1 MKYSDVMNFV
11 IELNNLFDTYGDKK
25 SKEYM
30 RIIMNAFIYVHG
42 DHINDDIPKNGLEKS
57 CLYCRE
63 SENKNKFKEC
73 LRDTIQEHNSKNMY
87 NSGLSEDEVYSMLST
102 LQRISEGYDSDIS
115 NETREFN
122 GRIMEEKNAATA
134 NFIADLKNRLEEI
147 SIDLD
152 HISKDL

>member
-1 MKYSDVMNFV
+1 
-11 IELNNLFDTYGDKK
+11 
-25 SKEYM
+25 
-30 RIIMNAFIYVHG
+30 
-42 DHINDDIPKNGLEKS
+42 
-57 CLYCRE
+57 
-63 SENKNKFKEC
+63 
-73 LRDTIQEHNSKNMY
+73 MY

-147 SIDLD
+147 SVDLE